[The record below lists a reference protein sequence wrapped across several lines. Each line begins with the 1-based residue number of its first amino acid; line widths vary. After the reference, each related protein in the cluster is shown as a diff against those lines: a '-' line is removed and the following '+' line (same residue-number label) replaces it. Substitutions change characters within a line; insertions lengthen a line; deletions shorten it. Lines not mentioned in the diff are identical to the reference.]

1 MIEINLL
8 FSLSSF
14 LTDEIL
20 LTLCVVVGGGGGAKS
35 FPCQL
40 QLCVVDLLFNWG
52 FDNNEF

>member
-14 LTDEIL
+14 LTVEIL

-40 QLCVVDLLFNWG
+40 QLCVVELLFNWG